1 MAKRGREH
9 ELKLSMPAQ
18 KESDIQRVIKAWLQW
33 QGWFVFKIHQ
43 SAISYKGIADLCA
56 VKRGRTVWIEVK
68 ALRGKQSPDQVKFQ
82 ADVEEHGGEYVLARG
97 IDDVAEYLGRPAHAA
112 AAVGAG
118 N

>member
-1 MAKRGREH
+1 MAKRGTDH
-9 ELKLSMPAQ
+9 ELKLKMPAQ
-18 KESDIQRVIKAWLQW
+18 KESDIQRVIKSWLQW

-68 ALRGKQSPDQVKFQ
+68 ALRGKQSPDQEKFQ
-82 ADVEEHGGEYVLARG
+82 KDIEEHGGEYVLAKS
-97 IDDVAEYLGRPAHAA
+97 IDDVAEYLGRSAHAA